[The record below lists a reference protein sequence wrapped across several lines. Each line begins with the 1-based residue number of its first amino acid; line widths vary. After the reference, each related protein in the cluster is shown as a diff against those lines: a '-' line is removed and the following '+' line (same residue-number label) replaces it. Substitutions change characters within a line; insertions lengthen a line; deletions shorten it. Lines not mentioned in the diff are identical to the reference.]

1 MPELIDIRDEHGN
14 LTGET
19 MARPEVHRAE
29 KWHGVVLVWIYNKQ
43 GQILLQRRAA
53 HLNAFP
59 EKWDVTVSGHL
70 TAGDQPQQA
79 AVRELSEEL
88 GLYIQP
94 EELEEAGLIADSFP
108 LIYGKIH
115 RECDYV
121 YYLYRE
127 DIKASELRLQA
138 AEVLEVRWL
147 SPDDLERELADPIL
161 SEHYSKRNTRLY
173 WLVISKVRQ
182 LNLK

>member
-1 MPELIDIRDEHGN
+1 MPELLDIRDEHGN

-29 KWHGVVLVWIYNKQ
+29 KWHGVVLVWIYNDQ

-59 EKWDVTVSGHL
+59 GKWDVTISGHM
-70 TAGDQPQQA
+70 AASDQPRQA

-88 GLYIQP
+88 GIYVQP
-94 EELEEAGLIADSFP
+94 EELEASDMITDTFP

-115 RECDYV
+115 RECDYI
-121 YYLYRE
+121 YFLRKN
-127 DIKASELRLQA
+127 DIKASELKLQA

-147 SPDDLERELADPIL
+147 SPDDLERELADPAL
-161 SEHYSKRNTRLY
+161 SEHYSKRNAQLY
-173 WLVISKVRQ
+173 SLIVNKVHQ
-182 LNLK
+182 LQTK